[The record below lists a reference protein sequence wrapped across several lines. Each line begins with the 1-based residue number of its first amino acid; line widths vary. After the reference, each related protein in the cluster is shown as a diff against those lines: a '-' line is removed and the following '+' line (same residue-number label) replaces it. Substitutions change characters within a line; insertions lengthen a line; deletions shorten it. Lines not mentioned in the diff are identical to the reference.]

1 VRRKR
6 SRPLWWPISSR
17 GDLLFYPAL
26 WWHQVEAL
34 DAFNVMINYWWNAAP
49 AYMDSPQLTLMHALL
64 SLRDRPQ
71 TEKQAWRASVRPLCL
86 RTVRTGRRA
95 PAETARGDLGP
106 MDETK
111 ARRLRAYLLN
121 KLNR

>member
-1 VRRKR
+1 
-6 SRPLWWPISSR
+6 
-17 GDLLFYPAL
+17 
-26 WWHQVEAL
+26 
-34 DAFNVMINYWWNAAP
+34 MINYWWNAAP
-49 AYMDSPQLTLMHALL
+49 AYMDSPQITLMHALL

-71 TEKQAWRASVRPLCL
+71 TEKQAWRTLFDHYVFGPPDQAGAHLPE
-86 RTVRTGRRA
+86 A
-95 PAETARGDLGP
+95 ARGDLGP